1 MMNEKKTTADTCPAI
16 ILSAGFSERMG
27 QPKALLKWNRS
38 TTFIEKIINEFCSFN
53 CNPVI
58 CVINKSIEPDC
69 SRLRVPSR
77 VKFIINEHPESGR
90 FSSVRTGINEITE
103 ADFCFIHNVDNP
115 FVNRDVISR
124 LFALRD
130 PDAWCSP
137 VYAGKG
143 GHPVLISSSVI
154 RVIANTHDLAITLAD
169 ILNSFPRINM
179 EMADDTPLRN
189 INTQDDYKKY
199 LGE

>member
-1 MMNEKKTTADTCPAI
+1 MNKEKTTANSCPAI

-27 QPKALLKWNRS
+27 QPKALLKWDSS

-53 CNPVI
+53 CTPVI

-69 SRLRVPSR
+69 RRLRVPSR

-143 GHPVLISSSVI
+143 GHPVLIPFSVI
-154 RVIANTHDLAITLAD
+154 RMIANTHDLAITLAD

-179 EMADDTPLRN
+179 EMSDDTLLRN
-189 INTQDDYKKY
+189 INTRDDYNKY
-199 LGE
+199 LGLI